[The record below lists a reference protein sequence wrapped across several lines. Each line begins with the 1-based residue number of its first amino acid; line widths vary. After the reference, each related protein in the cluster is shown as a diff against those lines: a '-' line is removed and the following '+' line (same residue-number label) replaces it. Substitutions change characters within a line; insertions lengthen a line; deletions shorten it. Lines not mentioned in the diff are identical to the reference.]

1 MFNERDL
8 SLSRIVLNLVVAMMA
23 VGLFVTVNSG
33 SAQAEGALASWYG
46 PGFEGNPTASGEPY
60 NPYGYTAA
68 HKTMPLGTQLTV
80 NYQGNSVDVT
90 VNDRGPYVGD
100 RSLDLSQGAAEAI
113 GLDQAGVDYVEY
125 SYSEPNAVPAEASV
139 AEPVA
144 AEPVVAEP
152 AVAEPAVAEPLAA
165 ETVVEP
171 AYDSQSGYVDESSYV
186 EDTGFDGGTYIV
198 QGGDTLTDVAAQLGT
213 TVDGLAAA
221 NGLLDPDYIQA
232 GQTLVF

>member
-1 MFNERDL
+1 MSNEGDS

-152 AVAEPAVAEPLAA
+152 AVAEPLAA

>member
-1 MFNERDL
+1 MFNEGDL

-23 VGLFVTVNSG
+23 VGLFVTVNSEG
-33 SAQAEGALASWYG
+33 AQAEGALASWYG

-139 AEPVA
+139 AEPVD

-152 AVAEPAVAEPLAA
+152 
-165 ETVVEP
+165 VVEP

-198 QGGDTLTDVAAQLGT
+198 QGGDTLTDVASQLGT

-221 NGLLDPDYIQA
+221 NGLSDPDYIQA

>member
-1 MFNERDL
+1 MFNEGDL

-23 VGLFVTVNSG
+23 VGLFMTVNTG

-60 NPYGYTAA
+60 NPYGFTAA

-125 SYSEPNAVPAEASV
+125 SYNGSNALPAEAPV

-144 AEPVVAEP
+144 AEPVVVEP
-152 AVAEPAVAEPLAA
+152 AVTEPVAAEPVIQS
-165 ETVVEP
+165 
-171 AYDSQSGYVDESSYV
+171 AYDSQSGYADESSYV
-186 EDTGFDGGTYIV
+186 EDAEFDSGAYVV
-198 QGGDTLTDVAAQLGT
+198 QGGDTLTDIATQMGT

-221 NGLLDPDYIQA
+221 NGLPDPDYIQA

>member
-1 MFNERDL
+1 MFNEGDL

-23 VGLFVTVNSG
+23 VGLFVTVNTG

-60 NPYGYTAA
+60 NPYGFTAA

-125 SYSEPNAVPAEASV
+125 SYNGPNALPAEAPV

-144 AEPVVAEP
+144 TEPVVAEP
-152 AVAEPAVAEPLAA
+152 VVTEPVAA
-165 ETVVEP
+165 EQVVQP
-171 AYDSQSGYVDESSYV
+171 TYDSQSGYVDESSYV
-186 EDTGFDGGTYIV
+186 EDAEFDGGAYVV
-198 QGGDTLTDVAAQLGT
+198 QGGDTLTDIAAQMGT

-221 NGLLDPDYIQA
+221 NGLPDPDYIQA

>member
-1 MFNERDL
+1 MK
-8 SLSRIVLNLVVAMMA
+8 RIVLNVIVAVMA
-23 VGLFVTVNSG
+23 VGLFVAVDG
-33 SAQAEGALASWYG
+33 GRAHAEGALASWYG

-60 NPYGYTAA
+60 NPYGFTAA

-125 SYSEPNAVPAEASV
+125 SYSGPNAAPIAEPVATEPVAVEPAV

-144 AEPVVAEP
+144 AEPVVEP
-152 AVAEPAVAEPLAA
+152 
-165 ETVVEP
+165 T
-171 AYDSQSGYVDESSYV
+171 YDSQSGYVDEPSYV
-186 EDTGFDGGTYIV
+186 EGSSLDSGAYVV
-198 QGGDTLTDVAAQLGT
+198 QGGDTLTDVAAQVGT

-221 NGLLDPDYIQA
+221 NGLSDPDYIQA